1 MISAGNSKHVEG
13 FTISCGFLSQAID
26 KEECSSFSWAGWIL
40 PPLHP
45 FPKFAK
51 IEVPLTN
58 QTRKIPNQL
67 LWSSECEE
75 AFKSSKEAL
84 LKAPVL
90 AVVDP
95 EPFIL
100 QMDASERGLGVVL
113 RQVDAGQ

>member
-1 MISAGNSKHVEG
+1 MDFISAGNSKHVER
-13 FTISCGFLSQAID
+13 FTINCGFLSQAID
-26 KEECSSFSWAGWIL
+26 KEECSCFSWAGWIL

-45 FPKFAK
+45 KFAK
-51 IEVPLTN
+51 IAVPLTN
-58 QTRKIPNQL
+58 LTRKMPNQV
-67 LWSSECEE
+67 LWSTECEE

-100 QMDASERGLGVVL
+100 QTDASERGLG
-113 RQVDAGQ
+113 GST